1 LSATSEVSALAPF
14 KVRSFRFQ
22 WPADLATSWAFEME
36 TLILGWYVLVE
47 TGSVVMLTVFA
58 SLLYIGTLLAPM
70 FGVMGDRI
78 GHRNLLCAM
87 RGLYAALA
95 AILMTFAFMGIVTPA
110 LVLAITAVMGLVR
123 PSDIGMRAALV
134 AETMPADRMVGAM
147 SIQRTTQDTA
157 RIAGALTGAGL
168 LAALGMGPA
177 YMAVSSF
184 YAISVLLTLKAG
196 SARPAH
202 HLAKDAAGGSARP
215 RDTSSEHRASEAG
228 ATTRSPQTAGSAG
241 NESARPRDTSSKGSA
256 SEAGATT
263 RSPQTAGSAGN
274 ESARPRDTSSKGS
287 ASEAG
292 ATTRSPQTAGS
303 AGNESAR
310 PSPWRELREGL
321 AYVWNTPHLLGAM
334 SLAFLLNL
342 TAFPMFTGLLPYVA
356 KEVYLSDQTTL
367 GYMVAGAS
375 FGALLGS
382 MALSRI
388 GHAVRPARMGIIFG
402 AGWYAMLLVF
412 AHTPHAAA
420 GIVVLILTGVVQSI
434 GLIPMTAMLLRNS
447 DVRYRGRV
455 MGIRM
460 LVLYGNLPGLLISAP
475 LIARIGYPM
484 TATLYCTIGLA
495 FTLLIAVYWRAHL
508 WRLGAPANAR

>member
-228 ATTRSPQTAGSAG
+228 ATTRF
-241 NESARPRDTSSKGSA
+241 
-256 SEAGATT
+256 
-263 RSPQTAGSAGN
+263 PQTAGSAGN

>member
-1 LSATSEVSALAPF
+1 MSEVSALAPF

-58 SLLYIGTLLAPM
+58 SLQYIGTLLAPM
-70 FGVMGDRI
+70 FGVMGDRV

-95 AILMTFAFMGIVTPA
+95 TILMTFAFMGIVTPA

-134 AETMPADRMVGAM
+134 AESMPADRLVGAM

-168 LAALGMGPA
+168 VAALGMGPA

-184 YAISVLLTLKAG
+184 YAISVLLTMKAG
-196 SARPAH
+196 SAHPAH
-202 HLAKDAAGGSARP
+202 PPAAGAAGRSAR
-215 RDTSSEHRASEAG
+215 A
-228 ATTRSPQTAGSAG
+228 
-241 NESARPRDTSSKGSA
+241 
-256 SEAGATT
+256 
-263 RSPQTAGSAGN
+263 
-274 ESARPRDTSSKGS
+274 
-287 ASEAG
+287 
-292 ATTRSPQTAGS
+292 
-303 AGNESAR
+303 
-310 PSPWRELREGL
+310 SPWRDLREGL

-334 SLAFLLNL
+334 CFAFLLNL
-342 TAFPMFTGLLPYVA
+342 TAFPLFTGLLPYVA

-367 GYMVAGAS
+367 GYLVAGAS

-388 GHAVRPARMGIIFG
+388 GHAVRPARMGLVFG

-420 GIVVLILTGVVQSI
+420 GIAVLILTGIVQSM

-475 LIARIGYPM
+475 LIARIGYPL
-484 TATLYCTIGLA
+484 TATLYCAIGLA
-495 FTLLIAVYWRAHL
+495 FTLLIAVRWRVHL
-508 WRLGAPANAR
+508 WRPGAPANAR